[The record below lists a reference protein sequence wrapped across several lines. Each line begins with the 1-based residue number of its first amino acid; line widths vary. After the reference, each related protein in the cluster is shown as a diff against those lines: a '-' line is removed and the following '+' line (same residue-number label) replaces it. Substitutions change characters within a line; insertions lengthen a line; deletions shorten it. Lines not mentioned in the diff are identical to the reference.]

1 MLNAGPN
8 SAIARHAA
16 QARWEANNKKLK
28 PKWGKTDKALC
39 KVRMLP
45 GEAHR
50 ERVLTPEEEV
60 RYLNAAREWSTLRRP
75 LLPDVAVILLDCGL
89 RPEEC
94 FRLRWENIRDDAIE
108 ILSGK
113 TANARRRIPMSERV
127 TAVLEMRKTVNGD
140 SEWVFP
146 AETRSGHIEPCSLKR
161 AHLGACKA
169 AGIEQFPLYTLR
181 HTCLTRWAPKMDPWT
196 LAYLA
201 GHRDMAITRRYVHP
215 QEDTIREALERA
227 QVARTG
233 HKFGHSADSEAQS
246 GPRET
251 PAIN

>member
-94 FRLRWENIRDDAIE
+94 FRLRWDNISPAPRFRWTQICDKEYPYVQHQIFGFRGRGRSPE
-108 ILSGK
+108 
-113 TANARRRIPMSERV
+113 
-127 TAVLEMRKTVNGD
+127 GD
-140 SEWVFP
+140 
-146 AETRSGHIEPCSLKR
+146 
-161 AHLGACKA
+161 
-169 AGIEQFPLYTLR
+169 
-181 HTCLTRWAPKMDPWT
+181 
-196 LAYLA
+196 
-201 GHRDMAITRRYVHP
+201 
-215 QEDTIREALERA
+215 
-227 QVARTG
+227 
-233 HKFGHSADSEAQS
+233 
-246 GPRET
+246 
-251 PAIN
+251 